1 MKRIIASTILIAVGY
16 LPASTLA
23 QESTQYAFVADL
35 TGMHSD
41 PSQGAAS
48 LIRSEDEI
56 EGRIMVNVDNAG
68 VPITVWFIIFNNPDA
83 CTGDVFVDPVTG
95 SETSCSFDDVFAGPG
110 GTPGGPAGPAVI
122 NASSAISAA
131 NGSLKKNGKP
141 AGGGVVS
148 ATYEL
153 EAGAGA
159 GGPNRPCCFG
169 ELASGNGKGAEVH
182 LLVDEHLIFDD
193 WITDLFFPNPPA
205 EGNQRGVVFLSL
217 E

>member
-1 MKRIIASTILIAVGY
+1 MRRKIASTILIALGY
-16 LPASTLA
+16 LPASALA
-23 QESTQYAFVADL
+23 QDTTQYAFVADL
-35 TGMHSD
+35 TGMNSD

-48 LIRSEDEI
+48 LIRSEHEI

-68 VPITVWFIIFNNPDA
+68 VPITFWFIIFNNPEE
-83 CTGDVFVDPVTG
+83 CTGEIFVDPVTLL
-95 SETSCSFDDVFAGPG
+95 ETPCSFDDVFAGPE
-110 GTPGGPAGPAVI
+110 GTPGGPANPAVI
-122 NASSAISAA
+122 NASGAISAA
-131 NGSLKKNGKP
+131 NGKLKRNGKP

-148 ATYEL
+148 VTYEL

-159 GGPNRPCCFG
+159 GGENQPCCFG
-169 ELASGNGKGAEVH
+169 ALAIGNGKGAEVH
-182 LLVDEHLIFDD
+182 VLVDEHLVFDD